1 MKGSFCES
9 RKNSFIN
16 YQKETSCI
24 FMLQLS
30 AKHINIYSCQT
41 SSSLNLSNST
51 ALIHT
56 GLLFYTALAHNLCR
70 KKNLQSYKHPK
81 QKSHYSNCYK
91 STNKSHPWFTHKI
104 TSWLSFAPH
113 VVKLS
118 SKSHFGSKPAW
129 LLNAD
134 GDARDVRF
142 LHARHDSAVPH
153 RNWSL
158 REIMTQLQEININLN
173 YIT

>member
-41 SSSLNLSNST
+41 SSSLNLSNRT

-56 GLLFYTALAHNLCR
+56 GLLFHTALAHNLCR
-70 KKNLQSYKHPK
+70 KKNHITVTVTSLP
-81 QKSHYSNCYK
+81 
-91 STNKSHPWFTHKI
+91 TNHIHDSPTKSHPGCLLHLMLSEAQQQKPF
-104 TSWLSFAPH
+104 WLKTCVAVECRWRCAGHEVSP
-113 VVKLS
+113 
-118 SKSHFGSKPAW
+118 
-129 LLNAD
+129 
-134 GDARDVRF
+134 R
-142 LHARHDSAVPH
+142 SA
-153 RNWSL
+153 
-158 REIMTQLQEININLN
+158 
-173 YIT
+173 